1 MGSEDHLINSYDRSV
16 ARRTLES
23 HRDNGNL
30 TRGEFENRKLL
41 LAVARDVGDLE
52 RIFHDLG
59 EMPEISR
66 PRDAFLQPRVRRVKR
81 LDVIV
86 MTAFLIFVCV
96 AEFVLQAQWTVLLLC
111 AIVFVPM
118 IPRAFVELNREEE
131 LHHYESGT
139 KKN

>member
-52 RIFHDLG
+52 RIDRK
-59 EMPEISR
+59 S
-66 PRDAFLQPRVRRVKR
+66 VV
-81 LDVIV
+81 
-86 MTAFLIFVCV
+86 
-96 AEFVLQAQWTVLLLC
+96 
-111 AIVFVPM
+111 
-118 IPRAFVELNREEE
+118 
-131 LHHYESGT
+131 
-139 KKN
+139 